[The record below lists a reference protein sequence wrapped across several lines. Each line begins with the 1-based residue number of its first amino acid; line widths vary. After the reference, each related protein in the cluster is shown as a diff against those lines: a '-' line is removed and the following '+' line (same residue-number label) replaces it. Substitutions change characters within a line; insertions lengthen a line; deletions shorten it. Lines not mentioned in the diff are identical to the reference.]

1 VSKKWKRRLKKMKK
15 QQLEEAYLEDEDLIV
30 KAHDVISNEEDL
42 EDLEEEDDEKVDG
55 KAKTVKMQ

>member
-1 VSKKWKRRLKKMKK
+1 VSKEWKRRLKKMKK

-42 EDLEEEDDEKVDG
+42 EDLEEEDDEEVDG
-55 KAKTVKMQ
+55 KAKRVKMQ

>member
-1 VSKKWKRRLKKMKK
+1 MKK

-42 EDLEEEDDEKVDG
+42 EDLEEEDDEEVDG
-55 KAKTVKMQ
+55 KAKRVKMQ